1 MKQCRCCRL
10 IFFSKKNGREE
21 QEFIINRD
29 KEILLRTFFI
39 NWETSEQVYVVG
51 KKAKR
56 KKKMK
61 RQKKKKWVGWGGCIV
76 DKVGQVDEF

>member
-1 MKQCRCCRL
+1 MHNEAVQML
-10 IFFSKKNGREE
+10 QTDFFFSKKNGREE

-61 RQKKKKWVGWGGCIV
+61 RQKKKKMGGVGRV
-76 DKVGQVDEF
+76 HS